1 MTATSEAFLPAV
13 IRVSAGVEVAIGIL
27 LLAIPARV
35 IEALIG
41 PPGDAT
47 SVVARVLGGA
57 LLALGIVGVAARGA
71 TANRGATI
79 AYVAYDLAAAAVL
92 ASAGISGTASG
103 GLLWPVVAVH
113 VLLAFALVIAWLRAA
128 RRGS

>member
-1 MTATSEAFLPAV
+1 MTATSEAFLPAL

-41 PPGDAT
+41 LPPGDAT

-57 LLALGIVGVAARGA
+57 LLALGVVGVVARGM

-79 AYVAYDLAAAAVL
+79 AYVAYDVAAAAVL
-92 ASAGISGTASG
+92 ASAGISGTARG

-113 VLLAFALVIAWLRAA
+113 VLLALALVIAWLRAH
-128 RRGS
+128 

>member
-1 MTATSEAFLPAV
+1 VL
-13 IRVSAGVEVAIGIL
+13 RVSAVIEVVTGIV

-41 PPGDAT
+41 PPSGGTT

-57 LLALGIVGVAARGA
+57 LLALGVAGVVARGA
-71 TANRGATI
+71 ANRGATI
-79 AYVAYDLAAAAVL
+79 AYIVYDVAAVGVL

-113 VLLAFALVIAWLRAA
+113 LLLAFALVIAWLRAP
-128 RRGS
+128 

>member
-1 MTATSEAFLPAV
+1 V
-13 IRVSAGVEVAIGIL
+13 IRVSAVIEVVTGIV
-27 LLAIPARV
+27 LLASPARV

-41 PPGDAT
+41 PPSGGTT

-57 LLALGIVGVAARGA
+57 LLALGVVGAVARG

-79 AYVAYDLAAAAVL
+79 TYIVYDVATVAVL

-113 VLLAFALVIAWLRAA
+113 LLLAFALVIAWLRA
-128 RRGS
+128 S